1 MPLLQ
6 TPGTKFRVHWEG
18 DRECSLMFEA
28 WPKMESSSGCF
39 LLPFSSSWDPAV
51 LGLLVG
57 GHAEVVSARLNWSH
71 GTIDVRGA
79 GNFLSSV

>member
-1 MPLLQ
+1 M
-6 TPGTKFRVHWEG
+6 
-18 DRECSLMFEA
+18 
-28 WPKMESSSGCF
+28 
-39 LLPFSSSWDPAV
+39 

-79 GNFLSSV
+79 GNFLSSVSSQQNLKRQTLKPSVHHSSWTVPVIVLGQISFI